1 MCSPSYIAVQRYS
14 SWVTDW
20 IIDVGPKSTL
30 ASCGLDGSSTFY
42 GEKFGWYARCV
53 RHSSVREA
61 VQRYSLWVID
71 WIIDVSPEISVG
83 LLRSGCVSTL
93 RWAKLSWE
101 LIGALKARN
110 VRAPVEGS
118 GIARGEMNN
127 VG

>member
-1 MCSPSYIAVQRYS
+1 MVLQLSMGKLG
-14 SWVTDW
+14 WL
-20 IIDVGPKSTL
+20 STVY
-30 ASCGLDGSSTFY
+30 CKIH
-42 GEKFGWYARCV
+42 KFR
-53 RHSSVREA
+53 SKA

-71 WIIDVSPEISVG
+71 WIVDVSPEIFVG